1 MLKISKDMVIG
12 DLLKLCPEVKPVIE
26 NYFGKGCFSCP
37 GIIMETL
44 AFGAGMHGVD
54 VEKMLEEIREVC
66 QSRL

>member
-1 MLKISKDMVIG
+1 MPKISKDMVIG
-12 DLLKLCPEVKPVIE
+12 ELLRLYPEARSVIE

-37 GIIMETL
+37 GIMMETL

-66 QSRL
+66 QSR